1 MQGYKTIIYIMH
13 IMYILYIMNVYIV
26 YNVYIIYDIFLVR
39 KTNKPEQFNWKE

>member
-1 MQGYKTIIYIMH
+1 
-13 IMYILYIMNVYIV
+13 MNVYIV